1 VFGLRISLAGN
12 PQPEELLADGGDR
25 PLTPADWAI
34 GQGRFRHAFPPL
46 AGDAAAPVPLHEWLQ
61 LTAKDRTRKTPFLTR
76 IGDEDDRRHAIA
88 PALLDRVVTC
98 LETWRTLQEL
108 SGIVTPFTERLEQ
121 EIRAA
126 VAAEHRAELDEQKRA
141 AEAEIA
147 ALREKTEAEIASK
160 IRSRLLAL
168 ASRKRGGRE

>member
-1 VFGLRISLAGN
+1 M
-12 PQPEELLADGGDR
+12 
-25 PLTPADWAI
+25 
-34 GQGRFRHAFPPL
+34 GQQRFKQCFSPL
-46 AGDAAAPVPLHEWLQ
+46 AADATAPVPLHEWLQ
-61 LTAKDRTRKTPFLTR
+61 LTAKERTRKTPCLAR
-76 IGDEDDRRHAIA
+76 SSGDGERRYSIA
-88 PALLDRVVTC
+88 PALLDRVIVC
-98 LETWRTLQEL
+98 LDTWRTLQEL

-141 AEAEIA
+141 SQAEIM

-160 IRSRLLAL
+160 IRSRLLDL